1 MNTLPNGRV
10 SALEQT
16 RFLTVVFLPDMNYM
30 DEKEWDDNIF
40 PLAYLITFRCYGT
53 WLHGD
58 ERNSID
64 THKGKNLYGSPKI
77 SHNSNLKKLM
87 QNKMKQ
93 SAFLL
98 NKKQQEAVEVA
109 IKGICEHRNYL
120 LQAINV
126 RTNHVHVVVSASTKP
141 EPIINAFKSYSTR
154 KLRELDLLSSEI
166 SPWSRGGSRR
176 YLWKQR
182 HVDLA
187 INYVLYCQE
196 DIPFEIE
203 D

>member
-1 MNTLPNGRV
+1 MN
-10 SALEQT
+10 
-16 RFLTVVFLPDMNYM
+16 
-30 DEKEWDDNIF
+30 EKEWDENTF

-58 ERNSID
+58 ERNSVD
-64 THKGKNLYGSPKI
+64 THKGKNVYGSSKI
-77 SHNSNLKKLM
+77 QPNSNLENLM
-87 QNKMKQ
+87 KSKMKQ
-93 SAFLL
+93 TAFLL
-98 NKKQQEAVEVA
+98 DEKQQKAVESA
-109 IKGICEHRNYL
+109 IKEVCEHRGYI

-126 RTNHVHVVVSASTKP
+126 RTNHVHAVVSAHTKP

-154 KLRELDLLSSEI
+154 KLKELGLIDSKTKV
-166 SPWSRGGSRR
+166 WSRGGSRR
-176 YLWKQR
+176 SLWKPR
-182 HVDLA
+182 HLELA